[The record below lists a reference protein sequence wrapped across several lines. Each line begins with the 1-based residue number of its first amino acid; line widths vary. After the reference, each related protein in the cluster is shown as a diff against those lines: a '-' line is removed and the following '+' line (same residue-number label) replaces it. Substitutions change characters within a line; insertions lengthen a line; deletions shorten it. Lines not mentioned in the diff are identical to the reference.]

1 MYTLVPGLYPL
12 AAIAVCAL
20 LTLIYFSVVRLKC
33 SAHWAI
39 GFIFATMLVTTA
51 FSLVSPMRWVEL
63 DTAVELLVEPE
74 ETSVTPVTV
83 VGLADE
89 PVPSLKVKAR
99 ESLATDTPTFKTLLH
114 NASHLFGWL
123 WLTGSC
129 VMLLHLMW
137 QLLRLF
143 LLKRQQEYVSQQ
155 AHVRVYTTDG
165 TEAYSFGR
173 NVFIPRGFDE
183 EMRCFMTL
191 HELAHVK
198 RHHFLWL
205 CVFQVLLAVNWYNPF
220 CWLLLHEMRLQQELQ
235 VDGDVLR
242 QGVDRTAYQ
251 YSLLR
256 ASMLGG
262 SPVWIL
268 SAFGRKPITHRVA
281 FMNNDIN
288 ARSNMHRAVV
298 SSLLALLVLSLSV
311 VVACQN
317 NEKLREHPLM
327 GWWKMDFTK
336 NTDSDTEMYPFGKQI
351 AFYNYDTFLTI
362 TYRTRNGKTLYFTF
376 SAEETRLKGDTLVD
390 ALGEPMRYRF
400 IDENTFQ
407 NEWYKQPYQNAM
419 PQGPEITDQWSRIE
433 VDEELL
439 ELFQT
444 LYHADEAHS
453 GKFDGVWQ
461 CENPEKAHKYLVVN
475 ADLALLLYFHRQEP
489 KAYRAAGYGYCG
501 RLQDFGEFLQIGYEK
516 PVQYTMPDADRF
528 IVKVDTEEKI
538 YCRIPMPANLKRMFS
553 APMTHEHYD
562 NRPSDAG
569 QPEEQSEE
577 PVFSIAEHMPEF
589 PEGQVEMYKWVCH
602 VIKYPKDC
610 MNEGK
615 SGTVR
620 LQFIVEK
627 DGSIS
632 QPRILSSSDPR
643 FEAEALRV
651 LSLMP
656 RWKPARQQGRTVRC
670 SFVLPI
676 TFRRH

>member
-12 AAIAVCAL
+12 AAIVVCAL
-20 LTLIYFSVVRLKC
+20 FTLIYFSVVRLKC

-39 GFIFATMLVTTA
+39 GFIFTTMIVTTVV
-51 FSLVSPMRWVEL
+51 SLVSPMRWVEL

-74 ETSVTPVTV
+74 ETSVSPISV
-83 VGLADE
+83 VGMADE
-89 PVPSLKVKAR
+89 PTPSLKVKAQQP
-99 ESLATDTPTFKTLLH
+99 LATGSPTIRPFLH
-114 NASHLFGWL
+114 NVSHLFGWL
-123 WLTGSC
+123 WLTGC
-129 VMLLHLMW
+129 CLMLLHLVW
-137 QLLRLF
+137 QLSRLF
-143 LLKRQQEYVSQQ
+143 MLRRQKDLVGYQS
-155 AHVRVYTTDG
+155 HVRLYSTDD

-173 NVFIPRGFDE
+173 NVFIPRNFDD
-183 EMRCFMTL
+183 EMRRFMTL

-205 CVFQVLLAVNWYNPF
+205 CMFQVLLAVNWYNPF
-220 CWLLLHEMRLQQELQ
+220 CWLLLREMRLQQELQ

-262 SPVWIL
+262 GPVWIL
-268 SAFGRKPITHRVA
+268 SAFGHKPITHRVA
-281 FMNNDIN
+281 FMNSDIN
-288 ARSNMHRAVV
+288 ARSNVRRAVV
-298 SSLLALLVLSLSV
+298 SSLLAIMVLSMTI

-336 NTDSDTEMYPFGKQI
+336 NTDGDTEMYPFGRQI

-362 TYRTRNGKTLYFTF
+362 TYRTRNGKSLYFTF

-475 ADLALLLYFHRQEP
+475 ADWALLLFFHRQEP
-489 KAYRAAGYGYCG
+489 KAYRAAGHGYCG

-516 PVQYTMPDADRF
+516 PVQYTMPDADRL
-528 IVKVDTEEKI
+528 IIKDNGEEKV
-538 YCRIPMPANLKRMFS
+538 YRRIPMPADLKRMFS
-553 APMTHEHYD
+553 APMTYEHCND
-562 NRPSDAG
+562 PTQDA
-569 QPEEQSEE
+569 ERSEVLSEE
-577 PVFSIAEHMPEF
+577 PVFNMVEHWPEF
-589 PEGQVEMYKWVCH
+589 PEGKVERWLSNV
-602 VIKYPKDC
+602 VKYPKECLED
-610 MNEGK
+610 GK
-615 SGTVR
+615 SGSVR
-620 LQFIVEK
+620 LKFIVEK

-632 QPRILSSSDPR
+632 QPRVLSSTDPR

-651 LSLMP
+651 VSLMP

-676 TFRRH
+676 TFRRN

>member
-12 AAIAVCAL
+12 AAIVVCAL
-20 LTLIYFSVVRLKC
+20 FTLIYFSVVRLKC

-39 GFIFATMLVTTA
+39 GFIFTTMIVTTVV
-51 FSLVSPMRWVEL
+51 SLVSPMRWVEL

-74 ETSVTPVTV
+74 ETSVSPISV
-83 VGLADE
+83 VGMADE
-89 PVPSLKVKAR
+89 PTPSLKVKAQQP
-99 ESLATDTPTFKTLLH
+99 LATGSPTIRPFLH
-114 NASHLFGWL
+114 NVSQLFGWL
-123 WLTGSC
+123 WLTGC
-129 VMLLHLMW
+129 CLMLLHLVW
-137 QLLRLF
+137 QLSRLF
-143 LLKRQQEYVSQQ
+143 MLRRQKDLVGYQS
-155 AHVRVYTTDG
+155 HVRLYSTDD

-173 NVFIPRGFDE
+173 NVFIPRGFDD
-183 EMRCFMTL
+183 EMRRFMTL

-220 CWLLLHEMRLQQELQ
+220 CWLLLREMRLQQELQ
-235 VDGDVLR
+235 VDGDVIR

-256 ASMLGG
+256 ASMQGG
-262 SPVWIL
+262 GPVWIL

-475 ADLALLLYFHRQEP
+475 ADLALLLFFHRQEP

-501 RLQDFGEFLQIGYEK
+501 KLQDIGEFLQIGYEK
-516 PVQYTMPDADRF
+516 PVQYTMPDADRIIF
-528 IVKVDTEEKI
+528 NDDTEETS
-538 YCRIPMPANLKRMFS
+538 YRRIPMPADLKRMFS
-553 APMTHEHYD
+553 APMTYEHCND
-562 NRPSDAG
+562 PTQDA
-569 QPEEQSEE
+569 ERSEVLSEE
-577 PVFSIAEHMPEF
+577 PVFNMIEHWPEF
-589 PEGQVEMYKWVCH
+589 PEGKVERWLSNV
-602 VIKYPKDC
+602 VKYPKECLED
-610 MNEGK
+610 GK
-615 SGTVR
+615 SGSVR

-656 RWKPARQQGRTVRC
+656 RWKPGRQQGQRVRC
-670 SFVLPI
+670 RITLPI
-676 TFRRH
+676 TFRRN